1 MRTVNRQSGMTA
13 IGWLIV
19 LALIGFFVLVTL
31 KTVPAYMDYYKVVS
45 TLESL
50 EKETGLSTPH
60 DIRRIIQNRFDIS
73 YVDQITAKDLKI
85 VPTGAAYKVTAQ
97 YNVSEHMFGNVY
109 IVMKFYKQVKVSAR

>member
-19 LALIGFFVLVTL
+19 LALIGFFVLITL

-50 EKETGLSTPH
+50 EEETGLTTPSQ
-60 DIRRIIQNRFDIS
+60 IRRIIQNRFDIS
-73 YVDQITAKDLKI
+73 YVDRITAKDVKI
-85 VPTGAAYKVTAQ
+85 VPAGPAYRVSAK
-97 YNVSEHMFGNVY
+97 YNVSEHLFGNVY
-109 IVMKFYKQVKVSAR
+109 VVMKFSKEVRVSAR